1 MELLENDSK
10 GNSMLKRRAARCYAS
25 GKKYEKA
32 AKLFEE
38 EELLGQAAEAYLATG
53 KCEKAGD
60 LFNEKNEFF
69 RAIECYSQIR
79 NWEKLLRCVYKH
91 KDSMTVEQRQ
101 KYIYKYVPAALED
114 LMPKLLPTVEKET
127 TYVNKVIEED
137 KNKIAE
143 VNESDEES
151 DGENK
156 TDQSIEKKTIFVI
169 GRGEEYENEKL
180 VSSEEEEEKEN
191 EPEEYVLKAGEE
203 NNEENEEEN
212 EGEESEENA
221 EKSLEESQKILE
233 SASNPFLNKS
243 QMSQDSF
250 VLLDNASQSDSFSII
265 SGSEFRLGEALG
277 EGLEDI
283 DPEDEWL
290 QLENRSV
297 VESLASAIK
306 KDGSL
311 MSDYSIIDN
320 VHAAALNLGGRLVS
334 TKADIFIEDESMRK
348 IIEII
353 GMFSDEVN
361 SYLKSLRSAESL
373 MSSQIMKEDWQL
385 VSLIDLDDM
394 SQELLG
400 VILDTLEDFGMFK
413 MCLVVCNRY
422 HLAERLGRYVNSL
435 GFKYSNLSSIKI
447 NEIDKPNFLL
457 SQTQRAVIAYTA
469 VHNVFEMLN
478 PEYLSLKEKF
488 DLKNLGIESL
498 QGLLLLGYWK
508 KTVYIMDKENSLAV
522 TSAFLDWKNY
532 KNIYLMFYEGADISK
547 ASKEGFEW
555 LPFEIPKNNAEMNAA
570 IIALDSVVWNLNAF
584 YSLTIQ
590 KKYIYTTTGELPE
603 FPSYFSYNS
612 AFWTHQINK
621 DDNSDFSTFIDCF
634 ATIKN
639 IFSLNKPRTILK
651 IWDSLSA
658 FTQIFYA
665 LHTSTKTQD
674 LLQNFSSESFQ
685 TVLQALS
692 MVIKFL
698 TTSTTTLPA
707 DPYYSAILFAL
718 LSPFGIRQIENGL
731 ITQVYP
737 YATHA
742 IVHKSSSIFKHIKIN
757 EITNTYIADIEGQ
770 FLLIPIKDVK
780 DALVQIFVQNIAP
793 VIRVRAKRY
802 TEIVFRTE
810 KLTTEE
816 RDSEIIVCLANI
828 YGELWMHDFLKSHV
842 YGNPYCLNSYVE
854 SDMLGNKKYIEYA
867 EAKKKLDGLY
877 EMTDGYEYSIYYLQY
892 TRNSEIKSLE
902 KIINN
907 YEKFMTESYGFSKSD
922 IIRYLLDKSKFLY
935 FYDAKIT
942 EIARHALLSYIQIA
956 INLSEKDHHDD
967 ETVKYLWMAYELSKI
982 SGYSLY
988 FQEMLNSR
996 YKSIIKNEAK
1006 APKISLFHKYA
1017 LIYLDIDYYYKA
1029 GYLEDVSNS
1038 ICSLFEYQ
1046 FKDFEILNKIFLF
1059 KKAVCSWV
1067 LSLGINA
1074 FLPKCF
1080 EPYLSCFVKEDKKFI
1095 IKDIVKG
1102 SDGNLSVEL
1111 IKWLFEVL
1119 SSICTSSI
1127 PIDEKEAFLLEMYE
1141 IFYLISVY
1149 GNTKL
1154 LFKEVFQLFSGAQF
1168 EHSFRFKPFAENLLS
1183 VFEIDSEEKLD
1194 EFQKNSE
1201 KYCNFKEFIEIEHEN
1216 IKENKIAA
1224 GELNKCWFDECRVLA
1239 LRHQVE
1245 RRLRRLNMRKVRRIK
1260 ITNPIEQIY
1269 FSAIS
1274 HKLAETEDQKP
1285 QIMLK
1290 TWKNSRNN
1298 MKLLY
1303 KIQRYQSIL
1312 LNCFY
1317 TVPSTKAL
1325 DFHYLLGQMT
1335 FITNL
1340 NEEFQKYAASGYDD
1354 LEEFVKKSFSQ
1365 IEENKVKLKSWK
1377 KVMAP
1382 ILLLDNNQ
1390 IQVKRKWNTKWVE
1403 KKTKLFKKRRL
1414 RDPFK
1419 RN

>member
-1 MELLENDSK
+1 
-10 GNSMLKRRAARCYAS
+10 
-25 GKKYEKA
+25 
-32 AKLFEE
+32 
-38 EELLGQAAEAYLATG
+38 
-53 KCEKAGD
+53 
-60 LFNEKNEFF
+60 
-69 RAIECYSQIR
+69 
-79 NWEKLLRCVYKH
+79 
-91 KDSMTVEQRQ
+91 MTVEQRQ

-570 IIALDSVVWNLNAF
+570 IIALDSVVW
-584 YSLTIQ
+584 
-590 KKYIYTTTGELPE
+590 
-603 FPSYFSYNS
+603 
-612 AFWTHQINK
+612 
-621 DDNSDFSTFIDCF
+621 
-634 ATIKN
+634 
-639 IFSLNKPRTILK
+639 
-651 IWDSLSA
+651 
-658 FTQIFYA
+658 
-665 LHTSTKTQD
+665 
-674 LLQNFSSESFQ
+674 
-685 TVLQALS
+685 
-692 MVIKFL
+692 
-698 TTSTTTLPA
+698 
-707 DPYYSAILFAL
+707 
-718 LSPFGIRQIENGL
+718 
-731 ITQVYP
+731 
-737 YATHA
+737 
-742 IVHKSSSIFKHIKIN
+742 
-757 EITNTYIADIEGQ
+757 
-770 FLLIPIKDVK
+770 
-780 DALVQIFVQNIAP
+780 
-793 VIRVRAKRY
+793 
-802 TEIVFRTE
+802 
-810 KLTTEE
+810 
-816 RDSEIIVCLANI
+816 
-828 YGELWMHDFLKSHV
+828 
-842 YGNPYCLNSYVE
+842 
-854 SDMLGNKKYIEYA
+854 
-867 EAKKKLDGLY
+867 
-877 EMTDGYEYSIYYLQY
+877 
-892 TRNSEIKSLE
+892 
-902 KIINN
+902 
-907 YEKFMTESYGFSKSD
+907 
-922 IIRYLLDKSKFLY
+922 
-935 FYDAKIT
+935 
-942 EIARHALLSYIQIA
+942 
-956 INLSEKDHHDD
+956 
-967 ETVKYLWMAYELSKI
+967 
-982 SGYSLY
+982 
-988 FQEMLNSR
+988 
-996 YKSIIKNEAK
+996 
-1006 APKISLFHKYA
+1006 
-1017 LIYLDIDYYYKA
+1017 
-1029 GYLEDVSNS
+1029 
-1038 ICSLFEYQ
+1038 
-1046 FKDFEILNKIFLF
+1046 
-1059 KKAVCSWV
+1059 
-1067 LSLGINA
+1067 
-1074 FLPKCF
+1074 
-1080 EPYLSCFVKEDKKFI
+1080 
-1095 IKDIVKG
+1095 
-1102 SDGNLSVEL
+1102 
-1111 IKWLFEVL
+1111 
-1119 SSICTSSI
+1119 
-1127 PIDEKEAFLLEMYE
+1127 
-1141 IFYLISVY
+1141 
-1149 GNTKL
+1149 
-1154 LFKEVFQLFSGAQF
+1154 
-1168 EHSFRFKPFAENLLS
+1168 
-1183 VFEIDSEEKLD
+1183 
-1194 EFQKNSE
+1194 
-1201 KYCNFKEFIEIEHEN
+1201 
-1216 IKENKIAA
+1216 
-1224 GELNKCWFDECRVLA
+1224 
-1239 LRHQVE
+1239 
-1245 RRLRRLNMRKVRRIK
+1245 
-1260 ITNPIEQIY
+1260 
-1269 FSAIS
+1269 
-1274 HKLAETEDQKP
+1274 
-1285 QIMLK
+1285 
-1290 TWKNSRNN
+1290 
-1298 MKLLY
+1298 
-1303 KIQRYQSIL
+1303 
-1312 LNCFY
+1312 
-1317 TVPSTKAL
+1317 
-1325 DFHYLLGQMT
+1325 
-1335 FITNL
+1335 
-1340 NEEFQKYAASGYDD
+1340 
-1354 LEEFVKKSFSQ
+1354 
-1365 IEENKVKLKSWK
+1365 
-1377 KVMAP
+1377 
-1382 ILLLDNNQ
+1382 
-1390 IQVKRKWNTKWVE
+1390 
-1403 KKTKLFKKRRL
+1403 
-1414 RDPFK
+1414 
-1419 RN
+1419 